1 MYSDRVGSLAGFE
14 KNDRICCQSYLK
26 ERRRPPTGG
35 LGEAGG
41 VIGGKGFHALVPCS
55 GSKGPW
61 SLGYLNSPYLG
72 KTMDTARD
80 GMTPIGVVSVGA
92 SRCGELERVD

>member
-1 MYSDRVGSLAGFE
+1 MRLEESLG
-14 KNDRICCQSYLK
+14 
-26 ERRRPPTGG
+26 
-35 LGEAGG
+35 
-41 VIGGKGFHALVPCS
+41 GGKGFHALVPCS
-55 GSKGPW
+55 GSKRPW

-80 GMTPIGVVSVGA
+80 GMTPIGVVPVGA